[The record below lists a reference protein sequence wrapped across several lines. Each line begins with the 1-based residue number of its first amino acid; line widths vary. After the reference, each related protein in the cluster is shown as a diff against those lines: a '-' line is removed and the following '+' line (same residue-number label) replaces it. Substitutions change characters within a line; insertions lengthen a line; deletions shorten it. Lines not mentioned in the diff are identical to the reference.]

1 LVLISGQ
8 LPYKTEVVSVRVLGF
23 IEGGNRTQAAALAT
37 IMLGVA
43 LAVIVALDV
52 LQRAVAR
59 RG

>member
-1 LVLISGQ
+1 M
-8 LPYKTEVVSVRVLGF
+8 RVLGF

-43 LAVIVALDV
+43 LVAIVALDV
-52 LQRAVAR
+52 VQRAVAR